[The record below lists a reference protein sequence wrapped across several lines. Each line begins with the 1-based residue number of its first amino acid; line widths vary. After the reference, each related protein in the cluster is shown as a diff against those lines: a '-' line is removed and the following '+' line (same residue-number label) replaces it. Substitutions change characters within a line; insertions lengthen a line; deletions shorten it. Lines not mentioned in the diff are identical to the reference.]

1 MAARA
6 IGSGSIAFG
15 LVSIPVKL
23 FPSQQS
29 SSAIRF
35 NRLHAT
41 CGGRLKQQNYCPACD
56 VVVARDEMVKGY
68 EFAKNQY
75 VQFTDEELKAVEAQS
90 TGSIDIVEF
99 VPIADVDPVY
109 FDKAYYLGPEKGA
122 ARAYHLLAQAMRRS
136 GLCAVG
142 KYAARGK
149 SYLIML
155 RPVEQGIVLQQ
166 LYHEFE
172 LRSFGDVE
180 IESAPVS
187 ESELALA
194 MQLIQQ
200 VTAESFDAEKYR
212 DEVRERVEEMISA
225 KVEGEEII
233 SGPTESPKSQV
244 IDLMSALKASLGAD
258 AASEAAAGDG
268 GGDRKKPKKA
278 GGRASPDAAKAEGE

>member
-29 SSAIRF
+29 SAAIRF
-35 NRLHAT
+35 NRLHST

-56 VVVARDEMVKGY
+56 VVVAREDMVKGY

-75 VQFTDEELKAVEAQS
+75 VQFTADELKAVEAQS
-90 TGSIDIVEF
+90 TGGIDIVEF

-122 ARAYHLLAQAMRRS
+122 ARAYHLLAEAMRRS
-136 GLCAVG
+136 GLCAMG
-142 KYAARGK
+142 NYAARGK

-155 RPVEQGIVLQQ
+155 RPVAEGIVLQQ

-172 LRSFGDVE
+172 LRTFSDVE
-180 IESAPVS
+180 VEQADVD
-187 ESELALA
+187 EKELGLA
-194 MQLIQQ
+194 MQLINQ
-200 VTAESFDAEKYR
+200 VSAESFEAGKYE
-212 DEVRERVEEMISA
+212 DEVRERIEEMISA
-225 KVEGEEII
+225 KVEGEEIV
-233 SGPTESPKSQV
+233 SGPTESPKSQI
-244 IDLMSALKASLGAD
+244 IDLMSALKASLGDGNAP
-258 AASEAAAGDG
+258 EGTAAGE
-268 GGDRKKPKKA
+268 GDRKKPKKVA
-278 GGRASPDAAKAEGE
+278 GREKADEAKAHNE